1 MQIISMYIQN
11 HYIKNYMPSHKLNQA
26 KNTSYQLK
34 KKKNYVHFQMSLS
47 LSLSFFNKSL
57 SVSPPIYKPP
67 DMRAHTD
74 TRLCTSLLTLEH
86 SDKQMSL
93 WLV

>member
-11 HYIKNYMPSHKLNQA
+11 HYVKNNYMPSHKLNQA
-26 KNTSYQLK
+26 KNTSYQFK
-34 KKKNYVHFQMSLS
+34 KKKKTMYISKCLS
-47 LSLSFFNKSL
+47 LFFFFNKSI

>member
-34 KKKNYVHFQMSLS
+34 KKKKLCTFPNV
-47 LSLSFFNKSL
+47 SLSFFFFNKSI